1 MAGSVQASPGVQL
14 TPAPSQTALP
24 SNYITDF
31 NFLNQYLPDTY
42 SEEFERYGNRS
53 IASFLRLVGAEY
65 PSNSDLVKWTE
76 QGRLHTIYT
85 DLTTDTVDGQDT
97 STFTSAGGV
106 CTFRVNQT
114 VLISDNASDISGKAI
129 ISAVGSGLTAG
140 QFTVE
145 WYASTGQPAMAGS
158 TLSAFVYGSEFRK
171 GSEGMK
177 DALEA
182 VPEFFSNKP
191 IIIKDH
197 YEVSG
202 SDMAQIG
209 WVNVDN
215 DENGANGY
223 YWYLQSAGETRT
235 RFEDYMEM
243 GMIEGVKAGNGSGA
257 EAYLSSNTTGENA
270 GTEGLFEAIE
280 TGGNVWSAGNPTVLS
295 DWDAILKR
303 LDKQGSIKEN
313 VIFNNRDMSIDIDD
327 MLGTI
332 GAGYGA
338 TGGTPGG
345 TSYGMFSNSEQ
356 MALNLGFDGF
366 SRGSY
371 DFYKT
376 DWKYLNDATLRGGIT
391 GGKVSGVLVPAGEK
405 SVYDQMLGKN
415 VTRPFLHVRYR
426 SSPTEDRKYKTY
438 VLGGAGGAATNNID
452 AMNIEFLTERTLCTM
467 GRNNFFIF
475 EG

>member
-1 MAGSVQASPGVQL
+1 MAGSVQASPGVSV
-14 TPAPSQTALP
+14 TPAPSQVALP
-24 SNYITDF
+24 TNYITDF

-53 IASFLRLVGAEY
+53 VASFLRLVGAEY
-65 PSNSDLVKWTE
+65 PSNADLVKWTE
-76 QGRLHTIYT
+76 QGRLHTIYQ
-85 DLTTDTVDGQDT
+85 DLTTATADAADT
-97 STFTSAGGV
+97 SVFTTVATNV
-106 CTFRVNQT
+106 TFRVNQT
-114 VLISDNASDISGKAI
+114 VIISDNATNVSGKAV
-129 ISAVGSGLTAG
+129 ISAVSGLT
-140 QFTVE
+140 FDVE
-145 WYASTGQPAMAGS
+145 WYEAAGQPAGMNASAG
-158 TLSAFVYGSEFRK
+158 LSAFVYGSEFKK
-171 GSEGMK
+171 GSAGMSG
-177 DALEA
+177 ALEA
-182 VPEFFSNKP
+182 EPEFFSNKP

-209 WVNVDN
+209 WVNVS
-215 DENGANGY
+215 DESGADGF

-243 GMIEGVKAGNGSGA
+243 GMIEGVQAENGSGA
-257 EAYLSSNTTGENA
+257 EVYLSDNTGGGNA

-280 TGGNVWSAGNPTVLS
+280 DGGNVWSAGNPTAIA

-327 MLGTI
+327 MLAAQNSV
-332 GAGYGA
+332 GA
-338 TGGTPGG
+338 GG

-391 GGKVSGVLVPAGEK
+391 GGKVNGVLVPAGEK

-426 SSPTEDRKYKTY
+426 ASEHEDRRYRTY

>member
-85 DLTTDTVDGQDT
+85 DLTTTGTAGATTGV
-97 STFTSAGGV
+97 FTRASGT
-106 CTFRVNQT
+106 CTFRKNQT
-114 VLISDNASDISGKAI
+114 VIVPDNATNASSKGVITAVD
-129 ISAVGSGLTAG
+129 SAAGSFTIAFYEVAGLTA
-140 QFTVE
+140 
-145 WYASTGQPAMAGS
+145 ALIGS
-158 TLSAFVYGSEFRK
+158 TAISAFVYGSEFKK
-171 GSEGMK
+171 GSVGME

-280 TGGNVWSAGNPTVLS
+280 TGGNVWSAGNPTALS
-295 DWDAILKR
+295 DWDSILKR

-327 MLGTI
+327 MLGNI
-332 GAGYGA
+332 GAGYS
-338 TGGTPGG
+338 TG

-371 DFYKT
+371 EFYKT

-452 AMNIEFLTERTLCTM
+452 SMNIEFLTERTLCTM

>member
-1 MAGSVQASPGVQL
+1 MATGVQASPGVQL

-85 DLTTDTVDGQDT
+85 DLEPLSANGTNT
-97 STFTSAGGV
+97 SIFESAGGV

-145 WYASTGQPAMAGS
+145 WYAATGQPAMVGS

-171 GSEGMK
+171 GSKGME

-280 TGGNVWSAGNPTVLS
+280 TGGNVWSAGNPTALS

-332 GAGYGA
+332 GAGYS
-338 TGGTPGG
+338 PGG

-371 DFYKT
+371 EFYKT

-438 VLGGAGGAATNNID
+438 ILGGAGGAETNNID
-452 AMNIEFLTERTLCTM
+452 SMNVEFLTERTLCTM

-475 EG
+475 QG

>member
-1 MAGSVQASPGVQL
+1 MAGTLQASPGVQL

-85 DLTTDTVDGQDT
+85 DLNTTGTAGDTT
-97 STFTSAGGV
+97 AIFSRTTAGTT

-114 VLISDNASDISGKAI
+114 VIVSENAGTASSKGVITAVD
-129 ISAVGSGLTAG
+129 SANAEFTVAFYEVAGLTQALID
-140 QFTVE
+140 
-145 WYASTGQPAMAGS
+145 ASAI
-158 TLSAFVYGSEFRK
+158 SAFVYGSEFRK

-177 DALEA
+177 ESLEA

-280 TGGNVWSAGNPTVLS
+280 TGGNVWSAGNPTALS

-327 MLGTI
+327 MLGNI
-332 GAGYGA
+332 GAGYS
-338 TGGTPGG
+338 TG

-371 DFYKT
+371 EFYKT

-391 GGKVSGVLVPAGEK
+391 GGKVNGVLVPAGEK